1 MAKFPPE
8 KEPKRNALQA
18 PGRPILTHLSSFSA
32 IGVLSTQ
39 TAPDKRPKAIGPSA
53 IGVKRKGDG
62 VICQVLYLSVENSF

>member
-1 MAKFPPE
+1 MALLAKFPPE
-8 KEPKRNALQA
+8 KVPKRNAPQA

-53 IGVKRKGDG
+53 IGVKKKGGWGD
-62 VICQVLYLSVENSF
+62 LSGPLSFS